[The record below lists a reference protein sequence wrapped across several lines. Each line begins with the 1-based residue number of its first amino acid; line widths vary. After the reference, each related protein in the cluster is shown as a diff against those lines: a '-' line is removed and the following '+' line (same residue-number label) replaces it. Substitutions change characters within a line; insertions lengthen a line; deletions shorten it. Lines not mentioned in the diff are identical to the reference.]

1 MTGAHEQY
9 SQLLMDGRG
18 IDKGNNNDVDQMTA
32 GEPQHFLLDNMLGID
47 IDDQQEEEADTRDGG
62 YGSEGMSPSGHSGG
76 APGQPRRFARVDT
89 PLRVEPPPSFNAPA
103 RPLEQ
108 TQEQQIKV
116 SSMSY
121 CTLLTDTFGGQSN

>member
-1 MTGAHEQY
+1 MTDVHEQY
-9 SQLLMDGRG
+9 STQMTEGRG
-18 IDKGNNNDVDQMTA
+18 IDKGKNDLDDQRTA

-47 IDDQQEEEADTRDGG
+47 IDDQQEGEADTGDDG

-121 CTLLTDTFGGQSN
+121 CTSLTCIFGI